1 MHGKDKFWCG
11 LARSLARPFPIP
23 PGKFRNSSLAQGAG
37 RPRKSGTPHKQATKQ
52 RPDHHGEHPNSIEGE
67 PVPAHPPARIPKEEP
82 YPSIPEGPGTVPNRT
97 ADSMVSMHGPLPR
110 PRRAQTRRAG
120 SRRWARGRR
129 LVTTDGPTDGRTEG
143 RNADDGRNGGEE
155 GKRTRDAR
163 VKRRNER
170 EREREEKGS

>member
-1 MHGKDKFWCG
+1 V
-11 LARSLARPFPIP
+11 RPREIP
-23 PGKFRNSSLAQGAG
+23 RPAVPNSTRKIPELEFGPRRRP

-67 PVPAHPPARIPKEEP
+67 PVPAHPPPPPPARIPKEEP
-82 YPSIPEGPGTVPNRT
+82 YPSIPEGPGTVTNRT

-110 PRRAQTRRAG
+110 PRRAQTRRDG

-129 LVTTDGPTDGRTEG
+129 LVTTDGRTE
-143 RNADDGRNGGEE
+143 GRNGGEE

-163 VKRRNER
+163 VKRRNQRER
-170 EREREEKGS
+170 ERERKEKKS